1 MVNFYRNSAR
11 RRGTVVVFTAV
22 SFTVLIGFAA
32 LAIDVGYAYA
42 VQAQLQ
48 RNADAAALAGAIV
61 LTSDKMLTPSYDPT
75 SDVISEV
82 DSYAAMNIS
91 GGVAPVIAGSDIIVG
106 FINDLRDPTDRIVP
120 GATPFNA
127 VQVMVR
133 REDNNNGELPLF
145 LASIFGVSSVPLRAV
160 AIAGVEDGFSGY
172 RPPSSGTTPL
182 LPFSISLDR
191 FNDQITNG
199 NGPDQWSWNETTRV
213 PDQVPDGENEI
224 WIFPFR
230 EPAGNFGTLNIG
242 IGNQGTA
249 QLGSQIENG
258 ITDQELISEIGG
270 TGNLLFVDSNGNS
283 QSYTMTGNPGISG
296 GMSSYVESRVG
307 DVVAYF
313 VHDTYTEQG
322 SNATFNIIDLR
333 FARLFEVDLTGNR
346 EDKRIVLQPEAY
358 SGPGIQTDPTSTRT
372 GRGNFTLRLTH

>member
-1 MVNFYRNSAR
+1 MANLDRNPIR

-48 RNADAAALAGAIV
+48 RNADAAALAGAVI

-82 DSYAAMNIS
+82 DLYAALNVS

-106 FINDLRDPTDRIVP
+106 FISDLSDPTEMINP

-133 REDNNNGELPLF
+133 REDNNNGELPMF

-160 AIAGVEDGFSGY
+160 AIAGVEDGFSAY
-172 RPPSSGTTPL
+172 HPPSSGTTPL
-182 LPFSISLDR
+182 LPFSISLDK
-191 FNDQITNG
+191 FNDQITDG
-199 NGPDQWSWNETTRV
+199 NGPDQWTWNETTRT

-224 WIFPFR
+224 WIFPTGIDA
-230 EPAGNFGTLNIG
+230 AGNFGTLNIG
-242 IGNQGTA
+242 IGSQGTQ
-249 QLGSQIENG
+249 QLGNQIRNG
-258 ITDQELISEIGG
+258 LSEQDLINEIG
-270 TGNLLFVDSNGNS
+270 TANLSFVDSNGNS
-283 QSYTMTGNPGISG
+283 QNYGMTGNPGISG
-296 GMSSYVESRVG
+296 GLAADIQARIG

-313 VHDTYTEQG
+313 VHDTVTMQG

-333 FARLFEVDLTGNR
+333 FGRLFEVDLTGNPAN
-346 EDKRIVLQPEAY
+346 KRIVLQPEAY
-358 SGPGIQTDPTSTRT
+358 SGPGIQTDPASTRT

>member
-1 MVNFYRNSAR
+1 MANLDRNPAR

-32 LAIDVGYAYA
+32 LAIDVGYAYS

-82 DSYAAMNIS
+82 DSYAALNIS

-106 FINDLRDPTDRIVP
+106 FINDLRDPTETINP
-120 GATPFNA
+120 SATPFNA

-133 REDNNNGELPLF
+133 LEDNNNGELPLF
-145 LASIFGVSSVPLRAV
+145 FASIFGFSSVPLRAV
-160 AIAGVEDGFSGY
+160 AMAGVEDGFSAY
-172 RPPSSGTTPL
+172 RPPSSGTSPL
-182 LPFSISLDR
+182 LPFSISIDK
-191 FNDQITNG
+191 FNDQITEG

-213 PDQVPDGENEI
+213 PNQAPDGKHEI
-224 WIFPFR
+224 WIFPTGTDA
-230 EPAGNFGTLNIG
+230 AGNFGILNIG
-242 IGNQGTA
+242 VGNQGTA
-249 QLGSQIENG
+249 QLGSQIQNG
-258 ITDQELISEIGG
+258 ITDQELISEIG
-270 TGNLLFVDSNGNS
+270 TGNLLFVDSDGNP

-296 GMSSYVESRVG
+296 GMSSYVQARVG

-333 FARLFEVDLTGNR
+333 FGRLFEVDLTGNPA
-346 EDKRIVLQPEAY
+346 DKRIVLQPEAY
-358 SGPGIQTDPTSTRT
+358 SGPGIQTDPASTRT

>member
-1 MVNFYRNSAR
+1 MANLDRYSAR

-32 LAIDVGYAYA
+32 LAIDVGYAYS

-48 RNADAAALAGAIV
+48 RNADAAALAGAMV
-61 LTSDKMLTPSYDPT
+61 LTTDKMLTPSYNPT

-82 DSYAAMNIS
+82 DAYAALNIS
-91 GGVAPVIAGSDIIVG
+91 GGVAPVVAGSDIIVG
-106 FINDLRDPTDRIVP
+106 FISDLSDPTDTIAAGV
-120 GATPFNA
+120 APFNA

-133 REDNNNGELPLF
+133 RDDNNNGELPMF

-160 AIAGVEDGFSGY
+160 ARAGVEDGFSAY
-172 RPPSSGTTPL
+172 RPPSSGTSPL
-182 LPFSISLDR
+182 LPFSISIDK

-199 NGPDQWSWNETTRV
+199 NGPDQWSWNENTRT

-224 WIFPFR
+224 WIFPSGIDA
-230 EPAGNFGTLNIG
+230 AGNFGTLNIG
-242 IGNQGTA
+242 IGNQGTQ

-258 ITDQELISEIGG
+258 ISESDLISEIG

-283 QSYTMTGNPGISG
+283 QSYTMTGNPGISA
-296 GMSSYVESRVG
+296 GMSSYVQARVG

-313 VHDTYTEQG
+313 VHDAYTEQG
-322 SNATFNIIDLR
+322 SNASYNIIDLR
-333 FARLFEVDLTGNR
+333 FGRLFEVDLTGNPA
-346 EDKRIVLQPEAY
+346 DKRIVLQPEAY
-358 SGPGIQTDPTSTRT
+358 SGPGIQTDPASTRT

>member
-1 MVNFYRNSAR
+1 MAILDRNPTR

-32 LAIDVGYAYA
+32 LAIDVGYAYS

-48 RNADAAALAGAIV
+48 RNADAAALAGAVV

-82 DSYAAMNIS
+82 DSYAALNIS

-106 FINDLRDPTDRIVP
+106 FINDLRDPTEMISP

-133 REDNNNGELPLF
+133 REDNNNGELPMF
-145 LASIFGVSSVPLRAV
+145 FASIFGVSSVPLRAV
-160 AIAGVEDGFSGY
+160 AIAGVEDGFSAY
-172 RPPSSGTTPL
+172 RPPSSGTSPL
-182 LPFSISLDR
+182 LPFSISIDKY
-191 FNDQITNG
+191 NDSITNG

-213 PDQVPDGENEI
+213 PDHVPDGEHEI
-224 WIFPFR
+224 WIFPSD
-230 EPAGNFGTLNIG
+230 PDAPGNFGTLNIG
-242 IGNQGTA
+242 VGNQGTLVLA
-249 QLGSQIENG
+249 SQIQNG
-258 ITDQELISEIGG
+258 LTDQELESEIG
-270 TGNLLFVDSNGNS
+270 TGNLQFVDSNGNS
-283 QSYTMTGNPGISG
+283 QSYTITGNAGISA
-296 GMSSYVESRVG
+296 GMSDAVQARVG

-313 VHDTYTEQG
+313 VHDTYTDQG
-322 SNATFNIIDLR
+322 SNATFNIVDLR
-333 FARLFEVDLTGNR
+333 FGRLFEVDLTGNLA
-346 EDKRIVLQPEAY
+346 DKRIVLQPEAY
-358 SGPGIQTDPTSTRT
+358 SGPGIQTDPASTRT